1 MTTFRRHDEMCI
13 RNGHHHIFGQVRR
26 CERIAVPNKDGRRH
40 GYGGKA
46 GTAVDSRDKRLDLP
60 RKSIDAN
67 RQTHAYID
75 FTNGRIV
82 LRLRVQYHAQALR

>member
-1 MTTFRRHDEMCI
+1 MTTFWHHYETCI
-13 RNGHHHIFGQVRR
+13 RNCRRHLFGPVRWS
-26 CERIAVPNKDGRRH
+26 ERIAVPNKDERRD